1 MELVLGGGA
10 IGLGG
15 SRSGTDAAGASSI
28 MSGLASD
35 WECASIGGS
44 AEPQSGVDSR
54 LVASASAAAKAAAC
68 AISSSL
74 ISGVSVAPPCKVNE
88 TNRI

>member
-10 IGLGG
+10 IGLEG

-28 MSGLASD
+28 MSGL
-35 WECASIGGS
+35 ASIGGS

-54 LVASASAAAKAAAC
+54 LVASASAAAKAAAS